1 MTTKLIKHI
10 PPAAMTAEQRREEFA
25 RLLTHALVR
34 LRTGGPELSLGFSG
48 HQRVHAN
55 PQAKEVDA

>member
-1 MTTKLIKHI
+1 MTTKPIQHI
-10 PPAAMTAEQRREEFA
+10 PPAAMSAAQRREEVA

-34 LRTGGPELSLGFSG
+34 LRTGGPGLTLGFSG
-48 HQRVHAN
+48 HQRVHTN